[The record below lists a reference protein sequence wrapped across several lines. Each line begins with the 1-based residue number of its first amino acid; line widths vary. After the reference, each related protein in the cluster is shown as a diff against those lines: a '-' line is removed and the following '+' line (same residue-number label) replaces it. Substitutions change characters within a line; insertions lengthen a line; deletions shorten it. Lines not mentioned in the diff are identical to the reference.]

1 VRSSLIAVGATLGLV
16 IAGYLGLQV
25 YQATVFPEEYRR
37 GDEIATRVFWHNIYT
52 GFAYHPVMR
61 ERYQLRLDDVSIMAA
76 TRDWLIEQGR
86 LDTWL
91 AIGGRPPA
99 PPGVDEPASSFEG
112 VKFARYDPLVR
123 EMLISRCS
131 TFVRE
136 CLETVLFY
144 KPVSL
149 LQNLAWLYGFREF
162 PPDLDVVESRYFGNL
177 LQTQFIG
184 TSHRLDATGLR
195 AFLWTP
201 KVLLVLVPF
210 VLLLVVESGRQ
221 AWATLAAGGWL
232 ALGSTIPTEAGY
244 AAAHT
249 IGEPAI
255 AFGMLIY
262 LGIGLALATGLRR
275 VLAGRGATLTPVSG

>member
-1 VRSSLIAVGATLGLV
+1 V

-25 YQATVFPEEYRR
+25 YQASVLPEEYRR
-37 GDEIATRVFWHNIYT
+37 GDEIATRNIWHNVFT
-52 GFAYHPVMR
+52 GFAYHPAMR
-61 ERYQLRLDDVSIMAA
+61 ERFQLRLDDVSIEAA
-76 TRDWLIEQGR
+76 TRDWLIENGR
-86 LDTWL
+86 LDDWL
-91 AIGGRPPA
+91 AIGGRPPDPSLQYD
-99 PPGVDEPASSFEG
+99 PPSSFEG
-112 VKFARYDPLVR
+112 VKLAKYDPLVR

-144 KPVSL
+144 KPRSL
-149 LQNLAWLYGFREF
+149 LENLAWAYGLREL
-162 PPDLDVVESRYFGNL
+162 PPDLEVSDSHYFGNL

-195 AFLWTP
+195 AFLWSP
-201 KVLLVLVPF
+201 KALLVLAPF
-210 VLLLVVESGRQ
+210 VLLLLVESSGR
-221 AWATLAAGGWL
+221 AWATLASAGWL
-232 ALGSTIPTEAGY
+232 VLGSTIPTEAGY

-262 LGIGLALATGLRR
+262 LGLGLAIAWGLRR
-275 VLAGRGATLTPVSG
+275 IRAVRNRTLIPIKG

>member
-1 VRSSLIAVGATLGLV
+1 M

-52 GFAYHPVMR
+52 GFAYHPAMR

-136 CLETVLFY
+136 CLETVLSY

-149 LQNLAWLYGFREF
+149 LQNLAWLYGFREL

-177 LQTQFIG
+177 LQTQLIG

-201 KVLLVLVPF
+201 RVLLVLVPF
-210 VLLLVVESGRQ
+210 VLLLVVESGRR

-262 LGIGLALATGLRR
+262 LGLGLLLAVGLRR
-275 VLAGRGATLTPVSG
+275 VVSRRAHTPVSG